1 MKKAVGFSLF
11 LLLLST
17 VFLLVLASG
26 NTDPFL
32 HFLNVTPIESLL
44 SATDQ
49 AKLLETYADEFAF
62 LNQKHG
68 NTIRSIDESAIKLI
82 QAEASAVAIEGNGLA
97 FAALLEEIGA
107 LRFARAVTMFNS
119 NGASVGGGA
128 SPLRVRPDQLEVR
141 NAVRTTVVP
150 YGALKAQHDIDDPVG
165 VTYAQSVTADI
176 DVEAGEILKGYKIT
190 AFVSASVSGSISGP
204 ADFTEVKSGV
214 YATHR
219 AGYSVLFGRIERYT
233 YDLYYTYTGELH
245 SHNEIISIRD
255 QNAEYYTF
263 LVSYGGPTYLKHARY
278 TTCYTFSSKQACITS
293 VSQHPE
299 TYIN

>member
-97 FAALLEEIGA
+97 FAKDGKWGFINGRGTQVIDYLL
-107 LRFARAVTMFNS
+107 
-119 NGASVGGGA
+119 
-128 SPLRVRPDQLEVR
+128 
-141 NAVRTTVVP
+141 
-150 YGALKAQHDIDDPVG
+150 
-165 VTYAQSVTADI
+165 
-176 DVEAGEILKGYKIT
+176 VEAGYFDANGKC
-190 AFVSASVSGSISGP
+190 P
-204 ADFTEVKSGV
+204 AKMDGNDTQVMLSWRVKRS
-214 YATHR
+214 
-219 AGYSVLFGRIERYT
+219 
-233 YDLYYTYTGELH
+233 
-245 SHNEIISIRD
+245 
-255 QNAEYYTF
+255 
-263 LVSYGGPTYLKHARY
+263 
-278 TTCYTFSSKQACITS
+278 
-293 VSQHPE
+293 
-299 TYIN
+299 